1 MNFFGF
7 PAVEKKGLFMAARQQ
22 ITEEG
27 GVLLGAPLDD
37 TGSFRSG
44 SRFAPEQI
52 RVVSR
57 ALEEYS
63 LSSGK
68 DLRNIPF
75 YDIGDLLLTPG
86 NTIGAVEVV
95 SKAVASL
102 LKAGQKPFLMGGE
115 HTVTVPAVRECQKHF
130 GSLVVLYF
138 DAHADLRSSYGE
150 MEFSHACTAFQLQQ
164 MQGVTLYQFGIRS
177 ADGEELSNAREGCF
191 FPYKVIEP
199 LESILSTLA
208 DSYIYIT
215 LDMDVVDPAYAPGV
229 SVPEPGGVSAVE
241 ILEVISLLERYKKQI
256 VGIDLVE
263 ICPAYDSSQ
272 ITALLGA
279 KIIREAL
286 LSFL

>member
-1 MNFFGF
+1 MNLWGF
-7 PAVEKKGLFMAARQQ
+7 PAVEKKGIFIAARQE

-37 TGSFRSG
+37 TGSFRTG

-52 RVVSR
+52 RSVSR

-63 LSSGK
+63 MRLGK

-75 YDIGDLLLTPG
+75 FDVGDLLLTPG
-86 NTIGAVEVV
+86 NTRGAVEVV
-95 SKAVASL
+95 SQAVASL
-102 LKAGQKPFLMGGE
+102 LKAGQKPFIMGGE
-115 HTVTVPAVRECQKHF
+115 HTVTVPAVRECQNHY
-130 GSLVVLYF
+130 GPLAVLYF
-138 DAHADLRSSYGE
+138 DAHADLRPSYGE
-150 MEFSHACTAFQLQQ
+150 MELSHACTAYQLKQ
-164 MQGVTLYQFGIRS
+164 MQGVSLYQFGIRS
-177 ADGEELSNAREGCF
+177 ADGDELSSADEGCF

-208 DSYIYIT
+208 DSYLYIT

-229 SVPEPGGVSAVE
+229 SVPEPGGVSAGE

-272 ITALLGA
+272 ITAMLGA